1 MSTNH
6 TDSKLILSDDDVKH
20 AQNLKEIL
28 SELPLNKNY
37 DFSVRLKGKTE
48 AVTIPSA
55 VFRDLLALLSKIEK
69 KENAP
74 DNIEISTTEAAKI
87 LNVSRPFVAKLMDE
101 GRIPCRKVG
110 SHRRVKY
117 EDVIA
122 FKQKDDRAR
131 QKVIDQLIRDAQEQ
145 DMGYNDT

>member
-1 MSTNH
+1 MSANH
-6 TDSKLILSDDDVKH
+6 TDSKLILSDADVKQAHDIKQILFDLH
-20 AQNLKEIL
+20 ARE
-28 SELPLNKNY
+28 
-37 DFSVRLKGKTE
+37 KTE
-48 AVTIPSA
+48 AVTIPYA
-55 VFRDLLALLSKIEK
+55 VFRDLLTLLSKIEK
-69 KENAP
+69 EENAQ

-87 LNVSRPFVAKLMDE
+87 LNVSKPFVAKLMNE

-131 QKVIDQLIRDAQEQ
+131 KRVIDQLIRDAQDQ

>member
-1 MSTNH
+1 MSANH
-6 TDSKLILSDDDVKH
+6 TDSKLILSDANVKQAHDIKQILFDLH
-20 AQNLKEIL
+20 ARE
-28 SELPLNKNY
+28 
-37 DFSVRLKGKTE
+37 KTE
-48 AVTIPSA
+48 AVTIPYA
-55 VFRDLLALLSKIEK
+55 VFRDLLTLLSKIEK
-69 KENAP
+69 EENAQ

-110 SHRRVKY
+110 NHRRVKY

-131 QKVIDQLIRDAQEQ
+131 KRVIDQLIRDAQDQ

>member
-1 MSTNH
+1 MSANH
-6 TDSKLILSDDDVKH
+6 TDSKLILSDADVKQAHDIKQILFDLH
-20 AQNLKEIL
+20 ARE
-28 SELPLNKNY
+28 
-37 DFSVRLKGKTE
+37 KTE
-48 AVTIPSA
+48 AVTIPYA
-55 VFRDLLALLSKIEK
+55 VYRDLLTLLSKIEK
-69 KENAP
+69 DENAQ

-87 LNVSRPFVAKLMDE
+87 LNVSRPFVAKLMNE

-131 QKVIDQLIRDAQEQ
+131 KRVIDQLIRDAQDQ

>member
-1 MSTNH
+1 MSANH
-6 TDSKLILSDDDVKH
+6 TDSKLILSDADVKQAH
-20 AQNLKEIL
+20 DIKEIL
-28 SELPLNKNY
+28 FDLRARDKS
-37 DFSVRLKGKTE
+37 E

-55 VFRDLLALLSKIEK
+55 VFRDLLTLLSKIEK
-69 KENAP
+69 KENAQ
-74 DNIEISTTEAAKI
+74 DNLEISTTEAAKI

-117 EDVIA
+117 EDVTA

-131 QKVIDQLIRDAQEQ
+131 QKVIDQLIRDAQDH

>member
-1 MSTNH
+1 MSANH
-6 TDSKLILSDDDVKH
+6 TDSKLILSDADVKQAHDIKQILFDLH
-20 AQNLKEIL
+20 ARE
-28 SELPLNKNY
+28 
-37 DFSVRLKGKTE
+37 KTE
-48 AVTIPSA
+48 AVTIPYA
-55 VFRDLLALLSKIEK
+55 VYRDLLTLLSKIEK
-69 KENAP
+69 DENAQ

-110 SHRRVKY
+110 NHRRVKY

-131 QKVIDQLIRDAQEQ
+131 KRVIDQLIRDAQDQ

>member
-1 MSTNH
+1 MSANH
-6 TDSKLILSDDDVKH
+6 TDSKLILSDANVKQAHDIKQILFDLH
-20 AQNLKEIL
+20 ARE
-28 SELPLNKNY
+28 
-37 DFSVRLKGKTE
+37 KTE
-48 AVTIPSA
+48 AVTIPYA
-55 VFRDLLALLSKIEK
+55 VFRDLLTLLSKIEK
-69 KENAP
+69 EENAQ

-87 LNVSRPFVAKLMDE
+87 LNVSRPFVAKLMNE

-131 QKVIDQLIRDAQEQ
+131 KRVIDQLIRDAQDQ

>member
-1 MSTNH
+1 MSANH
-6 TDSKLILSDDDVKH
+6 TDSKLILSDADVKQAHDIKQILFDLH
-20 AQNLKEIL
+20 ARE
-28 SELPLNKNY
+28 
-37 DFSVRLKGKTE
+37 KTE
-48 AVTIPSA
+48 AVTIPYA
-55 VFRDLLALLSKIEK
+55 VFRDLLTLLSKIEK
-69 KENAP
+69 EENAQ

-131 QKVIDQLIRDAQEQ
+131 KRVIDQLIRDAQDQ

>member
-1 MSTNH
+1 MSANR
-6 TDSKLILSDDDVKH
+6 TDSKLILSDADIKQAHDIKQILFDLH
-20 AQNLKEIL
+20 ARE
-28 SELPLNKNY
+28 
-37 DFSVRLKGKTE
+37 KTE
-48 AVTIPSA
+48 AVTIPYA
-55 VFRDLLALLSKIEK
+55 VYRDLLTLLSKIEK
-69 KENAP
+69 DENAQ

-131 QKVIDQLIRDAQEQ
+131 KKVIDQLIRDAQDQ